1 MTLFTNSS
9 AKRDFVENAVTDLGR
24 NCSVQIASAFF
35 SNYEVV
41 KGLVER
47 GCSVMLVVRL
57 GAGTDPQ
64 ALTEV
69 LRLRD
74 VQVRYFVDRGFH
86 PKLFIFGGAAALVGS
101 ANLTKPGMRT
111 NAEISV
117 VLPSD
122 DPRFDEL
129 VQVFSHYWDEAKALG
144 DPAKDPTLDKFRR
157 AIKETNSKPDS
168 LVDTEVERVLG
179 KHAFA
184 NIERG
189 AVRQPVSTAF
199 VDGFRRRHQAFLAA
213 FKEVRDLY
221 ESTGKRLVTEREL
234 PLRIEVD
241 QFFNWLVVESEGVD
255 ESKAPVRRGEDR
267 RAHVIDEIRRFQ
279 QSGWDASAPIVREK
293 YPTIARVLGSK
304 QALTKV
310 TRNELYEALL
320 VVHAFRERMRWHEGG
335 AATMKARF
343 HEVNEHDRVVSTL
356 SHLLFDGGDYVK
368 RIADC
373 IYDRAYQLS
382 NFGESCV
389 QETFGWVN
397 SEDVPI
403 FNGRVQKAL
412 RLLGFEVV
420 AGV

>member
-1 MTLFTNSS
+1 MSLFTNS
-9 AKRDFVENAVTDLGR
+9 KEKHDFVENAVLRWGR
-24 NCSVQIASAFF
+24 ACSVQIASAFF
-35 SNYEVV
+35 SNDDVV

-57 GAGTDPQ
+57 GAGTDPH
-64 ALTEV
+64 ALAQV
-69 LRLRD
+69 LHLRD
-74 VQVRYFVDRGFH
+74 VQVRFFVDRGFH
-86 PKLFIFGGAAALVGS
+86 PKLFLFGGAAAVIGS

-117 VLPSD
+117 VLPSE

-129 VQVFSHYWDEAKALG
+129 VQVFSRYWDEAKVL
-144 DPAKDPTLDKFRR
+144 DEPTLDKFRR
-157 AIKETNSKPDS
+157 AVKETSSKPDS
-168 LVDTEVERVLG
+168 LVDAEVERVLG

-189 AVRQPVSTAF
+189 EARPSVSTTF

-221 ESTGKRLVTEREL
+221 EGTGKRLVAEQEL
-234 PLRIEVD
+234 PFRIEVD
-241 QFFNWLVVESEGVD
+241 QFFNWLVVENEGVD
-255 ESKAPVRRGEDR
+255 ETRAPVRRGEER
-267 RAHVIDEIRRFQ
+267 RAHVAEEIHKFQ
-279 QSGWDASAPIVREK
+279 RSGWDASAPIVREK
-293 YPTIARVLGSK
+293 YPTISHVLGSK
-304 QALTKV
+304 QALAKA
-310 TRNELYEALL
+310 TREELYEALL
-320 VVHAFRERMRWHEGG
+320 VVHAFRERLRWHEGG

-343 HEVNEHDRVVSTL
+343 HEANEHDRVVNTL

-412 RLLGFEVV
+412 RLLGFGL
-420 AGV
+420 ATTA